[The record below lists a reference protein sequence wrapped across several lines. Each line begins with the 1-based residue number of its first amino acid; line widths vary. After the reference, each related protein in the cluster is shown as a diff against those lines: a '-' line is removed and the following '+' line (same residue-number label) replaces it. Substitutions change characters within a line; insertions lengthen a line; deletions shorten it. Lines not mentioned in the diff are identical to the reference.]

1 MTSNTPAS
9 LNPQVIGQAENAHA
23 AILSRAL
30 AASGI
35 TRDAWVALSV
45 AMAAGGSIAYDA
57 LTSRVADAL
66 KQSAEV
72 AQTAIA
78 DLISNALLEGPTDQ
92 SGVLTVGDSGRA
104 LFQSV
109 REANGQVIARA
120 YADIPPEDLTTAAR
134 VLTTITARLSKELAQ
149 G

>member
-9 LNPQVIGQAENAHA
+9 LNPAVIGQAEHAHA

-30 AASGI
+30 AATGV
-35 TRDAWVALSV
+35 TREGWVALSV
-45 AMAAGGSIAYDA
+45 AMAAGGSIAYDD
-57 LTSRVADAL
+57 LTRRVADAL
-66 KQSAEV
+66 KQGPEA

-78 DLISNALLEGPTDQ
+78 DLISNALLEGAADQ
-92 SGVLTVGDSGRA
+92 SGVLTVSDSGRA
-104 LFQSV
+104 FFQSV

-120 YADIPPEDLTTAAR
+120 YAGIPAEDLVTAAR
-134 VLTTITARLSKELAQ
+134 VLTTITARLSEELAR

>member
-9 LNPQVIGQAENAHA
+9 LNPQVIGQAENAHL
-23 AILSRAL
+23 AILTRAL
-30 AASGI
+30 AATGV
-35 TRDAWVALSV
+35 TRDQWVALSV
-45 AMAAGGSIAYDA
+45 AMAAGGSIGYDA

-66 KQSAEV
+66 KQGSEA

-78 DLISNALLEGPTDQ
+78 GLISNALLEGAIGQ
-92 SGVLTVGDSGRA
+92 SGELTVSDGGQA

-109 REANGQVIARA
+109 REANSKVIARA
-120 YADIPPEDLTTAAR
+120 YAEIPAEDLATAAR
-134 VLTTITARLSKELAQ
+134 VLATITARLSKELAE